1 MAHAREGTVRAAPI
15 LRAPAPVLPSPWPA
29 PRSRA
34 ESAFWL
40 PPRGRA
46 LEGLGVESLNISL
59 GAEEG
64 RSPLLG
70 EAGDQLSLSSD
81 TVGELKGGTTCRPRG
96 EKGMFR
102 ARRSWTRPSLEKCYQ
117 EQETFQ
123 KKAQS
128 HLAGRVCRY
137 VLCQTGRR
145 SGYLDKR
152 LGFCSW
158 FHGDLSY
165 NSGQFGRPLDL
176 KDIRADK

>member
-1 MAHAREGTVRAAPI
+1 MGWHTPGREVRAAPA
-15 LRAPAPVLPSPWPA
+15 RVLPSPWPA
-29 PRSRA
+29 LRSRA
-34 ESAFWL
+34 ELALWL
-40 PPRGRA
+40 PPRESA
-46 LEGLGVESLNISL
+46 LEGLGVESLNISV

-64 RSPLLG
+64 RHPLLR
-70 EAGDQLSLSSD
+70 GDQLSLFSD
-81 TVGELKGGTTCRPRG
+81 TVGELDASTTGRPRG
-96 EKGMFR
+96 EKGVFR
-102 ARRSWTRPSLEKCYQ
+102 ARRSWTQPSLEKSYQ

-123 KKAQS
+123 KKTQS

-145 SGYLDKR
+145 GGYLDKR

-165 NSGQFGRPLDL
+165 NPGQFGRPLDL